1 MLSLSTA
8 GGTANSGLGR
18 LRAVDNSG
26 RETVLE
32 RCVDFAV
39 SRFDYGRGRD
49 DYQNHPAT
57 AEAEYEEA
65 RQDVL
70 SQKEATGETYRQLPN
85 TFRHKMMVCSGA
97 RQYPKNRTQIN
108 IQFVQIDKT
117 VFVGLPFEVL
127 AEIGLKMKQRFPNS
141 VLVSCCGGY

>member
-1 MLSLSTA
+1 MC
-8 GGTANSGLGR
+8 R
-18 LRAVDNSG
+18 LHCQPIR
-26 RETVLE
+26 L
-32 RCVDFAV
+32 C
-39 SRFDYGRGRD
+39 RGRD

-65 RQDVL
+65 RQSVL
-70 SQKEATGETYRQLPN
+70 AQKEAKGETYRQLLN
-85 TFRHKMMVCSGA
+85 TFRHKMMVCSRA
-97 RQYPKNRTQIN
+97 RQYPENRTQIN
-108 IQFVQIDKT
+108 IQFMQIDKT